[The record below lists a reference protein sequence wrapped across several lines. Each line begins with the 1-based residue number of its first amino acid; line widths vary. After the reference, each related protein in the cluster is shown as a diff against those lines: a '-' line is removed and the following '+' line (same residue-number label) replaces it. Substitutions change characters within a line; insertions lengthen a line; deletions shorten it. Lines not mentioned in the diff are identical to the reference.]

1 MRLALL
7 SPIHGQSID
16 HIARQLENYRT
27 FLTPFKLRHFL
38 HLSLE
43 SSASLQHE
51 LLDYADQ
58 HGHDIVFT
66 QHRRRTWRHCTANA
80 LKELISCASIHP
92 ESHHSFFIH
101 TDSDLLFSPKVKK
114 IIRSRRIAC
123 GSKALNPKSKWK
135 WNGPA
140 QQDPRLKAFACDYAD
155 NNFRN
160 LYKGRVCGCS
170 LPQKT
175 FLQFSEIYLKYFNL
189 DYIESNPGSE
199 WPLAEIAIPSILRLA
214 IDPSPKPF
222 HPALISAPKTK
233 TITVNSIK
241 QALRK
246 KSSYGMKKIARD
258 TQSEAFTFLMDLQ
271 VKAQN
276 KHALNASP
284 R

>member
-1 MRLALL
+1 M
-7 SPIHGQSID
+7 
-16 HIARQLENYRT
+16 
-27 FLTPFKLRHFL
+27 
-38 HLSLE
+38 
-43 SSASLQHE
+43 
-51 LLDYADQ
+51 
-58 HGHDIVFT
+58 
-66 QHRRRTWRHCTANA
+66 
-80 LKELISCASIHP
+80 ISCASIHP